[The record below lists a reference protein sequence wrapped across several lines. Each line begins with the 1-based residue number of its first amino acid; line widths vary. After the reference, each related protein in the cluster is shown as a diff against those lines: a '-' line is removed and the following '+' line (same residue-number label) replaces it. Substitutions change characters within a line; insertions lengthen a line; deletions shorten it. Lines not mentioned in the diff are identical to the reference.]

1 MSVLDYFSKDA
12 TTRAKFMF
20 GAIAPIYAK
29 VDSHLV
35 HSYQETIEKLA
46 TEIQIKSETVLDIGT
61 GTGAWA
67 MKFVQSKAAKVH
79 GVDLSPK
86 MYKIAKEKH
95 PEIEFSLG
103 DAENLTAF
111 ADNSFDIVTASFVV
125 HGVKS
130 DRREKMLS
138 EMKRIAKK
146 HVVLHDFI
154 GKTPYFVRF
163 LEFIEKSDYKH
174 FKQNICKELQAN
186 FSKTKKTQSD
196 YGSGLYIAS
205 KKSI

>member
-1 MSVLDYFSKDA
+1 MSLFDYFSKNA
-12 TTRAKFMF
+12 NTRAKFMF

-29 VDSHLV
+29 VDPHLV
-35 HSYQETIEKLA
+35 NGYQGIIEELD
-46 TEIQIKSETVLDIGT
+46 TEIQIKGKTVLDIGT

-67 MKFVQSKAAKVH
+67 MKFIQSGATKVH

-95 PEIEFSLG
+95 PEISFSIG

-130 DRREKMLS
+130 DRRKKMLT
-138 EMKRIAKK
+138 EMNRIAKR

-163 LEFIEKSDYKH
+163 LEFIERSDYKH
-174 FKQNICKELQAN
+174 FKQNICKELQAK
-186 FSKTKKTQSD
+186 FSNTKKIEAD

-205 KKSI
+205 KS